1 MSNEDRSSS
10 GSSRNWLERI
20 SRLFS
25 SEPQDKEEIYDL
37 LKEANERDLL
47 DHDALVMMEGAMLV
61 SERRTRDIMTPRSKL
76 DVVRSSDSMDEILR
90 MAIESAHSRL
100 PVIGEDIDEILG
112 LLLSKDLLPFFQYHH
127 QVVFDVQKV
136 MREVLFVPGTMR
148 LNQLLKQLKL
158 IAIIWRSWL
167 TNMALPLVLSR
178 LRICLSK
185 LSARSRMSTIR
196 LMMIGGRMGST
207 EVIST

>member
-1 MSNEDRSSS
+1 MSNEDRLSS

-25 SEPQDKEEIYDL
+25 SELQDKEEIYDL

-47 DHDALVMMEGAMLV
+47 DHDALAMMEGAMLV

-90 MAIESAHSRL
+90 VAIESAHSRL

-148 LNQLLKQLKL
+148 LNQLLKQLK
-158 IAIIWRSWL
+158 INRNHMAI
-167 TNMALPLVLSR
+167 VVDEY
-178 LRICLSK
+178 
-185 LSARSRMSTIR
+185 
-196 LMMIGGRMGST
+196 GST
-207 EVIST
+207 AGFITLEDLLEQIVGEIEDEYDTPDDDRWQDG

>member
-76 DVVRSSDSMDEILR
+76 DVVRSSDSMDE
-90 MAIESAHSRL
+90 
-100 PVIGEDIDEILG
+100 
-112 LLLSKDLLPFFQYHH
+112 
-127 QVVFDVQKV
+127 
-136 MREVLFVPGTMR
+136 
-148 LNQLLKQLKL
+148 
-158 IAIIWRSWL
+158 
-167 TNMALPLVLSR
+167 
-178 LRICLSK
+178 
-185 LSARSRMSTIR
+185 
-196 LMMIGGRMGST
+196 
-207 EVIST
+207 

>member
-1 MSNEDRSSS
+1 MSNEGRSSS

-47 DHDALVMMEGAMLV
+47 DHDALAMMEGAMLV

-90 MAIESAHSRL
+90 VAIEYAHSRL
-100 PVIGEDIDEILG
+100 LVIGEDIDEILG
-112 LLLSKDLLPFFQYHH
+112 LLLSKDLLPFFQHHH

-148 LNQLLKQLKL
+148 LNQLLKQLK
-158 IAIIWRSWL
+158 INRNHMAI
-167 TNMALPLVLSR
+167 VVDEY
-178 LRICLSK
+178 
-185 LSARSRMSTIR
+185 
-196 LMMIGGRMGST
+196 GST
-207 EVIST
+207 AGFITLEDLLEQIVGEIEDEYDTPDDDRQQDG

>member
-37 LKEANERDLL
+37 LKEASERDLL
-47 DHDALVMMEGAMLV
+47 DHDALAMMEGAMLV
-61 SERRTRDIMTPRSKL
+61 SERRTRDIMTLRSKL

-90 MAIESAHSRL
+90 VAIESAHSRL

-112 LLLSKDLLPFFQYHH
+112 LLLSKDLLPFFQHHH

-148 LNQLLKQLKL
+148 LNQLLKQLK
-158 IAIIWRSWL
+158 INRNHMAI
-167 TNMALPLVLSR
+167 VVDEY
-178 LRICLSK
+178 
-185 LSARSRMSTIR
+185 
-196 LMMIGGRMGST
+196 GST
-207 EVIST
+207 AGFITLEDLLEQIVGEIEDEHDTPDDDRWQDG